1 MSLTCKATTHVSEHL
16 RRARA
21 AFWWER
27 ANHLEELPKSEKHI
41 RLSTRRTIWRWAQ
54 HTY

>member
-21 AFWWER
+21 AF
-27 ANHLEELPKSEKHI
+27 
-41 RLSTRRTIWRWAQ
+41 
-54 HTY
+54 